1 MGSYPV
7 TEKEAER
14 EKTRP
19 VPIPKTSRNVDALMS
34 SNEASVAPSSH
45 IPSSIEAIPVSCTP
59 EDVAF
64 EVLDSDCDDTET
76 EICFVD
82 DDEELERAK
91 ASTRAEEDEEL
102 DDNRANSDDD
112 SDARVAPLQN
122 EDLEHVELSTGVGDG
137 GHVRRSWNVLEKED
151 MVGFA
156 KSESNMSDLRS
167 DGWILEDFPPDSRY
181 PGLYARSYGPTD
193 EVIAL
198 ADSPLQLFLFFMP
211 KDLMFENQR
220 TPGKTSKEDFMDRES
235 RKDDIQPHEIIHVLG
250 LLMARMLNPHRCRF
264 RDHWCTKSVGAV
276 PRGTFNDYMP
286 RHRFEHVMANIHLTN
301 NADTRVSS
309 DRAWK
314 IRSVVD
320 TLQEIFPRGYS
331 TPPVISFDEGI
342 IPSRNRSNSTRQ
354 YLRAKPH
361 KWGTKLF
368 LTCCAETA
376 YCIRLEVYCG
386 KAQHTE
392 ECGNVSESVRYADP
406 NTGPS
411 AVIRNL
417 EAVLPA
423 PQDSVHHLDVTDRF
437 YTSVQLALQLLRRN
451 VYSIG
456 TIQADRVGY
465 PIEIVEKNRD
475 RPKSIPH
482 GTTIMAVAK
491 ICPLMTGMMWWYR
504 KPVQF
509 LGTGSSRAMETCMR
523 RTKQSRGRRTA
534 VPCPSMVRDY
544 HRWMGGVDIHDQL
557 RLQRYSLQLQT
568 WCKKEGQKRF
578 DARSVSHAEFMLEL
592 HAEMMQ
598 MTEADFSDRETP
610 DPETTVELTP
620 QSTAH
625 EPLES
630 PDYQVVNGVLKRRE
644 RQCKVVRF

>member
-34 SNEASVAPSSH
+34 SSIQRDQPPTSHLPSDTTSRNEVSNEASVAPSSH

-102 DDNRANSDDD
+102 DDNRDNSDDD

-211 KDLMFENQR
+211 KDLWRKNLTLRVNSMFENQR

-235 RKDDIQPHEIIHVLG
+235 RKDDIQPHKIIHVLG
-250 LLMARMLNPHRCRF
+250 LLMARMLNPHRRRF

-276 PRGTFNDYMP
+276 PRGTFNGYMP

-309 DRAWK
+309 D
-314 IRSVVD
+314 
-320 TLQEIFPRGYS
+320 
-331 TPPVISFDEGI
+331 
-342 IPSRNRSNSTRQ
+342 
-354 YLRAKPH
+354 
-361 KWGTKLF
+361 
-368 LTCCAETA
+368 
-376 YCIRLEVYCG
+376 
-386 KAQHTE
+386 
-392 ECGNVSESVRYADP
+392 
-406 NTGPS
+406 
-411 AVIRNL
+411 
-417 EAVLPA
+417 
-423 PQDSVHHLDVTDRF
+423 
-437 YTSVQLALQLLRRN
+437 
-451 VYSIG
+451 
-456 TIQADRVGY
+456 
-465 PIEIVEKNRD
+465 
-475 RPKSIPH
+475 
-482 GTTIMAVAK
+482 
-491 ICPLMTGMMWWYR
+491 
-504 KPVQF
+504 
-509 LGTGSSRAMETCMR
+509 
-523 RTKQSRGRRTA
+523 
-534 VPCPSMVRDY
+534 
-544 HRWMGGVDIHDQL
+544 
-557 RLQRYSLQLQT
+557 
-568 WCKKEGQKRF
+568 
-578 DARSVSHAEFMLEL
+578 
-592 HAEMMQ
+592 
-598 MTEADFSDRETP
+598 
-610 DPETTVELTP
+610 
-620 QSTAH
+620 
-625 EPLES
+625 
-630 PDYQVVNGVLKRRE
+630 
-644 RQCKVVRF
+644 